1 MKGFFITGSDTG
13 CGKTHVACALINF
26 LRKRAK
32 KVAPFKPVAAGAM
45 NFSAEKRNEDAV
57 NLIRSSGINWDY
69 GLVNPYCFS
78 EPISPHLT
86 AKDDGITVNLNTI
99 IESAS
104 NLSKR
109 SDILVAEGAGGWMVP
124 ISDNLDVADIAEKL
138 NLPVIM
144 VVGLRLGCLNHARL
158 TERAILGSQSR
169 LLGWVATQVDPK
181 MMRVNE
187 NIHTLEN
194 KLTSPCLGK
203 VFHGKSAEFKETLIL
218 EYV

>member
-1 MKGFFITGSDTG
+1 
-13 CGKTHVACALINF
+13 
-26 LRKRAK
+26 
-32 KVAPFKPVAAGAM
+32 
-45 NFSAEKRNEDAV
+45 
-57 NLIRSSGINWDY
+57 
-69 GLVNPYCFS
+69 
-78 EPISPHLT
+78 
-86 AKDDGITVNLNTI
+86 
-99 IESAS
+99 
-104 NLSKR
+104 
-109 SDILVAEGAGGWMVP
+109 MVP